1 VHELIASPQLDKFVI
16 VRPGAQR
23 ALGIPRSKYH
33 ELVRGAMDGHPV
45 PVWLVDAARQAWGL
59 RLDGQQ
65 TGSAVFVRALS
76 SLNYARATYE
86 INKGCNFSCEHC
98 YLAERKFEGL
108 SREEKG
114 RLIGLLRDA
123 GVLRIQFTGGEPMI
137 DRDFAYTYQQ
147 AYEAGMLIDVLTNGS
162 RLHRADVHELFRAM
176 PPQKVVVSLYGAT
189 AESCDSLTR
198 KPGAFNLVMKGLTA
212 AREAGT
218 RIELSLIITR
228 HNAHEADA
236 MRGLVREFGTTYKE
250 YANISPTY
258 DGQAGPL
265 KAQAP
270 GFLDKSAIFQG
281 CPAGHTFFH
290 VDPHGLVTMCKIGRE
305 NPVDLM
311 AEGLNGLHRLPGIAD
326 AQMLRSGGCAGCKL
340 SATCRVCRPLAKAY
354 QEAEAP
360 LENYCQHGNGG
371 VAA

>member
-1 VHELIASPQLDKFVI
+1 VHELIASPQLDNFVI

-23 ALGIPRSKYH
+23 ALGIPRSKYQ
-33 ELVRGAMDGHPV
+33 ELVRRVGDGHPV
-45 PVWLVDAARQAWGL
+45 PGWLIEAARQAWGL
-59 RLDGQQ
+59 RLDGQSVS
-65 TGSAVFVRALS
+65 SAVLVRPLTA
-76 SLNYARATYE
+76 LNYARATYE
-86 INKGCNFSCEHC
+86 VNKGCNFSCEHC

-108 SREEKG
+108 PREEKG

-137 DRDFAYTYQQ
+137 DRDFTYAYQK
-147 AYEAGMLIDVLTNGS
+147 AYEAGMLIDILTNGS

-189 AESCDSLTR
+189 AESFDALTR
-198 KPGAFNLVMKGLTA
+198 KPGAFHLVMKGLA
-212 AREAGT
+212 AACEAGT

-236 MRGLVREFGTTYKE
+236 MRELAKEFGAAFRE

-258 DGQAGPL
+258 DGQGGPL

-270 GFLDKSAIFQG
+270 GFLDKSAIFRG

-290 VDPHGLVTMCKIGRE
+290 VDPHSLVTMCKIGRE
-305 NPVDLM
+305 NPIDLM
-311 AEGLNGLHRLPGIAD
+311 AEGLNGLLRLPGIAD

-340 SATCRVCRPLAKAY
+340 SAMCRVCRPLAKAY
-354 QEAEAP
+354 QEAKAP
-360 LENYCQHGNGG
+360 LENYCQHGNRG
-371 VAA
+371 VVA